1 MRDKVPNWMYVAAIA
16 GLLQISEFVYNRFDY
31 KLPGQL
37 LGLSAILL
45 TVVWLAVLGVR
56 QIARKGQ

>member
-1 MRDKVPNWMYVAAIA
+1 MWGKVPNWMYVAAIL

-37 LGLSAILL
+37 LALSAIVL
-45 TVVWLAVLGVR
+45 TAVWLAILGVR
-56 QIARKGQ
+56 RIARKG